1 MKNKSYHTFVP
12 MLDGKTCST
21 CGLSKPNQTHKSHK
35 TITKQSECRVPEL
48 TLRAYCSQSIFEL
61 ENIHDR
67 LARVG
72 MIKTYQQVSK
82 VLQMIGWELAEK
94 LGDTYGTKSEN
105 EGEDER

>member
-35 TITKQSECRVPEL
+35 AITKQSECRVPEL
-48 TLRAYCSQSIFEL
+48 TLRAYCSQSILEL
-61 ENIHDR
+61 ESIRNK

-82 VLQMIGWELAEK
+82 VLLTLGWELAEK
-94 LGDTYGTKSEN
+94 LEAEYKGDHRY
-105 EGEDER
+105 ER